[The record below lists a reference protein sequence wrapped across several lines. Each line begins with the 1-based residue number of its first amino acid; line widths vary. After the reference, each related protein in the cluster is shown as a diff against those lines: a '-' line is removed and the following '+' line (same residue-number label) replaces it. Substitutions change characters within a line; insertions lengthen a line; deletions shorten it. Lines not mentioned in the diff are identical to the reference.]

1 MWLEAIVTKEDLTQ
15 VLAEFLPVKIHLDND
30 DKTER
35 WLWVGK
41 ATEIFFLPEEGLRVT
56 CPAELCWSIVGMS
69 PIVKFD
75 TLGILLRPEIVEK
88 NKGHALEFRFAL
100 EEADIRGL
108 PALIDSTIVKA
119 VNAALWAKP
128 LTWNFT
134 ETLTRT
140 VKLPEMFDE
149 VEALKIEVGWGKK
162 RLSADA
168 LVLVVSFKLGFVR
181 TD

>member
-30 DKTER
+30 DETER
-35 WLWVGK
+35 WLWLGK
-41 ATEIFFLPEEGLRVT
+41 ATEVFFLPEEGLRVT
-56 CPAELCWSIVGMS
+56 CAAELCWSIAGMN

-75 TLGILLRPEIVEK
+75 TLGILLHPEIVEK
-88 NKGHALEFRFAL
+88 HKGHALEFRMAL

-108 PALIDSTIVKA
+108 PALIDSTIVKG

-140 VKLPEMFDE
+140 VKLPKVFDE
-149 VEALKIEVGWGKK
+149 VEALTIEVGWGKK
-162 RLSADA
+162 RMSADA